1 MTKWHPTDLDSAPS
15 NYPES
20 VKKHCLYLNS
30 RFSHFPPEDV
40 CDYVDRNGGK
50 IGILNLDQ
58 AKAFDRVSH
67 RYLFD
72 VLEAFGF
79 GPGFRSW
86 VRLLYT
92 DVLSRILVNGNV
104 TAALQVQRSVRQ
116 GCGLSPLLYVLSVEP
131 FARKVRGS
139 SRVSGLQI
147 PGSSDRV
154 KTIQYA
160 DDLSVLVRNEAEVR
174 VALAVAELFHMA
186 SGALLN
192 KEKSRGIWLGG
203 LKGLYNH
210 CFGINFTFEASKCLG
225 VLFSRNGGD
234 LPDFNWDPPCEE
246 AGGRPSGLEGQ
257 VAVV

>member
-1 MTKWHPTDLDSAPS
+1 MSGILGRSIFDHLHLLR
-15 NYPES
+15 N
-20 VKKHCLYLNS
+20 
-30 RFSHFPPEDV
+30 V
-40 CDYVDRNGGK
+40 CDYIDRNGVK

-79 GPGFRSW
+79 GFRSW

-104 TAALQVQRSVRQ
+104 TAAFQVRSV
-116 GCGLSPLLYVLSVEP
+116 LSIEP

-160 DDLSVLVRNEAEVR
+160 DDLLVMVRNEAEVR
-174 VALAVAELFHMA
+174 EVLAVAELFHRA

-192 KEKSRGIWLGG
+192 REKSRGIWLGG
-203 LKGLYNH
+203 G
-210 CFGINFTFEASKCLG
+210 GTRASTTI
-225 VLFSRNGGD
+225 
-234 LPDFNWDPPCEE
+234 
-246 AGGRPSGLEGQ
+246 ASGLISLMRR
-257 VAVV
+257 